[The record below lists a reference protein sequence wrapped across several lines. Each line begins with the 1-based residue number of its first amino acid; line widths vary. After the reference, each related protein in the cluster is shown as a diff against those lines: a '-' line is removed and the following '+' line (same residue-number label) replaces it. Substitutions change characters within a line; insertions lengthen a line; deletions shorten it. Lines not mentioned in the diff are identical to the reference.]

1 MKRRDSIKN
10 IALTS
15 IGVSVFLE
23 SCYNVSREKIT
34 RSLTRYEYGRTKEEK
49 LYDDKLFEQKFFS
62 NDELLTLDKMCNLIL
77 PPNEHGS
84 IRDAEVVQLIE
95 FMAKDIPTYQK
106 PLKDGLKW
114 IDKESKIR
122 FDKLFIDLSES
133 NQKEIFDE
141 IAYYDPNK
149 NISEYSEEIQWFNLV
164 RNLTMTGYFTSEVGI
179 KELGYKGNTPNV
191 WDGVPQDILDQYGL
205 SYDTDWLAKCVDQS
219 KRNDIAKWDDDGNL
233 IS

>member
-1 MKRRDSIKN
+1 
-10 IALTS
+10 
-15 IGVSVFLE
+15 
-23 SCYNVSREKIT
+23 
-34 RSLTRYEYGRTKEEK
+34 
-49 LYDDKLFEQKFFS
+49 
-62 NDELLTLDKMCNLIL
+62 MCNLIL

-95 FMAKDIPTYQK
+95 FMAKDIPTYQE

-114 IDKESKIR
+114 IDKESKMR
-122 FDKLFIDLSES
+122 FDKLFIDISES